1 MFLLHK
7 YHCVTP
13 LRRGRRQVLVCE
25 LWQGFE
31 RRCNCLC
38 NILRG
43 PCACRLDSSSLHLR
57 RNRSAFTDIGA
68 VPFSYKSP
76 MALKRAWTALA
87 VGHRSV
93 EAKVESV
100 ILYVVG

>member
-1 MFLLHK
+1 M
-7 YHCVTP
+7 
-13 LRRGRRQVLVCE
+13 RR
-25 LWQGFE
+25 
-31 RRCNCLC
+31 
-38 NILRG
+38 
-43 PCACRLDSSSLHLR
+43 D
-57 RNRSAFTDIGA
+57 RSAFTDIGA

>member
-25 LWQGFE
+25 LWQAFE
-31 RRCNCLC
+31 RRYNCRC

-43 PCACRLDSSSLHLR
+43 RCACRLDSSSLDLR
-57 RNRSAFTDIGA
+57 RDRSAFTDIGA
-68 VPFSYKSP
+68 VPFSCQSP
-76 MALKRAWTALA
+76 MALKRA
-87 VGHRSV
+87 
-93 EAKVESV
+93 
-100 ILYVVG
+100 